1 MLQSRLESL
10 NFDLFMAGLVRLWK
24 INNNLGDS
32 KFIFPEKRMYR
43 EQQRWSVNLNVDG
56 QSLMLN
62 SH

>member
-24 INNNLGDS
+24 LNNQLGDS